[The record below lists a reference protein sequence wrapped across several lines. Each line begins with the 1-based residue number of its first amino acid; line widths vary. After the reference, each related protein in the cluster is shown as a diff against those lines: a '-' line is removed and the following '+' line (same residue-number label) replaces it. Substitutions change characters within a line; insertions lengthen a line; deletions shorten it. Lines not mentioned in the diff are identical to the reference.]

1 MENKSDTDR
10 TFCLV
15 SGYHQCSFP
24 PIIAYSNGLRHRFA
38 IVLDT
43 YRRSKVD
50 MFFDIELFLHIV
62 PRLCETIG
70 FDSAEIVM
78 PDNGIR
84 FHIFEDYAQHFSER
98 GEVDWEPPEQIELIQ
113 KKQLVGFVETEYWTL
128 HGGPSPYHDSYT
140 FSFYTAEDRSEEFRK
155 ICELESANLGAQIAG
170 YYKEE
175 QLKEP
180 YQSRAARI
188 WKWFKRSLSSNHLC

>member
-1 MENKSDTDR
+1 
-10 TFCLV
+10 
-15 SGYHQCSFP
+15 
-24 PIIAYSNGLRHRFA
+24 
-38 IVLDT
+38 
-43 YRRSKVD
+43 

-70 FDSAEIVM
+70 FDSAEILM